1 MQSRLK
7 IIFWGLQQA
16 HRAYNSDMEAKAT
29 KRQQRPRKAD
39 ATRQS
44 LRDQI
49 EGITVALGEV
59 MAVVMKMDKANYDAP
74 IKIDGGAQLADIED
88 RLISCAARAD
98 EAFKKFSANL
108 RRTKALTDS
117 LNEFERRKRIS
128 ASNRRKS
135 LP

>member
-1 MQSRLK
+1 
-7 IIFWGLQQA
+7 
-16 HRAYNSDMEAKAT
+16 MEAKAM

-59 MAVVMKMDKANYDAP
+59 TAVVMKMDAASYDAP

-88 RLISCAARAD
+88 RLISCASRAD
-98 EAFKKFSANL
+98 EAFKKFSAAL
-108 RRTKALTDS
+108 RRKKALNDS
-117 LNEFERRKRIS
+117 LNEFAKRNRKKT
-128 ASNRRKS
+128 SNRRDS
-135 LP
+135 SSS